1 MITSL
6 YIHIPFCK
14 NICSY
19 CDFSK
24 MYYKED
30 IVSNYLDALEK
41 EINLYFCGD
50 GLKTLY
56 IGGGTPSSLSM
67 DMLDKLFSI
76 LKRFKFYDKYE
87 FTFECNIEDIT
98 EELLSFLKDNR
109 VNRLSIGVESFNK
122 KILKFLNRNISV
134 DIDKKIKLAKKY
146 FSNINID
153 LIFGINGFSMEDL
166 EEDLDKFLSYDL
178 SHISIYSLI
187 LEDNTMLKINNYE
200 KIDDDLSSDMYYF
213 ICDTLEK
220 NGYKHVEISN
230 FCKEGFEPMHNLV
243 YWNNEKYYGFG
254 LGAGGFI
261 DNIRYTNTRSINNY
275 LDGKYR
281 YEETIVTK
289 EIDMSNEMILGL
301 RKIEGVSRKEFNDK
315 FNCSIEDVFDTH
327 LLKKNKDYYYIDK
340 NNLYTSNYILKDF
353 IL

>member
-1 MITSL
+1 MNHLI
-6 YIHIPFCK
+6 
-14 NICSY
+14 
-19 CDFSK
+19 
-24 MYYKED
+24 
-30 IVSNYLDALEK
+30 
-41 EINLYFCGD
+41 
-50 GLKTLY
+50 
-56 IGGGTPSSLSM
+56 
-67 DMLDKLFSI
+67 
-76 LKRFKFYDKYE
+76 
-87 FTFECNIEDIT
+87 
-98 EELLSFLKDNR
+98 
-109 VNRLSIGVESFNK
+109 K
-122 KILKFLNRNISV
+122 KILKFLNRNTEV

-166 EEDLDKFLSYDL
+166 KEDLDKFLSYDL

-200 KIDDDLSSDMYYF
+200 EIDDDLSSDMYYF

-254 LGAGGFI
+254 LGAGGYI
-261 DNIRYTNTRSINNY
+261 DDIRYTNTRSISNY
-275 LDGKYR
+275 LDGNYR
-281 YEETIVTK
+281 YEETVVTK

-301 RKIEGVSRKEFNDK
+301 RKIEGVSAVKFKHK
-315 FNCSIEDVFDTH
+315 FNCNIENAFDLH

-340 NNLYTSNYILKDF
+340 NNLYISNYILKDF